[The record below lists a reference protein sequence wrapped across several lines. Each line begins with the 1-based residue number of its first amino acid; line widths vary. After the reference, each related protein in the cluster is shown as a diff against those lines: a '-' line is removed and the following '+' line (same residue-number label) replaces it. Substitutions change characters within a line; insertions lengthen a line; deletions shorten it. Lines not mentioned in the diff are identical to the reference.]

1 MSLSGVSG
9 FIKDSGRSINSGL
22 QSIQSALET
31 ASDLGITKECET
43 FGQQVAG
50 QIVNDLSEFFKGLQR

>member
-1 MSLSGVSG
+1 MDGVNR

-22 QSIQSALET
+22 PSIQSALET
-31 ASDLGITKECET
+31 ASDLGIIKECES